1 MKPSKRTQRKPVKK
15 AVSIVNPKEM
25 IDKYLLTRSPMVEQD
40 IMRVLFILYCAKK
53 GISLK
58 FTDKVLVEDPD
69 NQDPLYRRL
78 RNAATGGRE
87 DHQFVEHLQIM
98 YDKLSGPGKSILD
111 KTYTDLLR
119 SVVMNYGKVN
129 NTVAFPPVPL
139 LTTVAEILSDYECKS
154 AYLFNDNLG
163 ALSWFLDDDIK
174 VYAHEDSEYHNII
187 RDVLHDALGFKMSI
201 DSHTRKLKYDA
212 CVSFTGVDYY
222 FAQKESYDMSCGSKS
237 NANAA
242 GLSALVNLDMADVIV
257 FLVHHQVA
265 NNKEYEGYRRKI
277 CNDGILD
284 MVITLPDNIFS
295 DAKVATS
302 LVVINKNKKDDKV
315 TFISADN
322 VFRRLK
328 SKTSDIDIRKEA
340 KPEEMVTV
348 SYSEIAELEHT
359 FNAHV
364 YIQDAECQEGQEL
377 VPLKDIARF
386 IYGLNGEAKGTEV
399 INSDSCS
406 DNIIDA
412 IYNIRYHNAVPWGE
426 YYTISSPAVVF
437 DVDLDFKL
445 SLVVYLDKK
454 PCSVF
459 MTCYSLIPDTSKVLP
474 QYLAY
479 ALLTDKSF
487 ARYIKH
493 VLEYYAE
500 VDGIRPAYLLN
511 RKIPIYKDLTR
522 QAEVIRPFIKQEEAS
537 SRHNVILALSDER
550 AMTNT
555 YMSVLAEKNIRVLG
569 IASSVVQL
577 QSLLNRYAS
586 STISAQDKLDAVI
599 VDADIKWGHND
610 KEAEYDGLIE
620 LSYICNES
628 NIPFYLISKDES
640 DQIPVHRRILSYFT
654 EDNNRRFFLDG
665 MDNFKKLL
673 ESMQHELEASVSDD
687 SLLRN
692 KYGEFYTAAEWLD
705 SQRPGMNFALN
716 VTKELKAD
724 INNSQEEMDK
734 TVNNIRILTQ
744 NIIEWLQEVNLAP
757 ARLDPGAVAIMLR
770 DKVHGDYI
778 YPEQKIMDESLASMI
793 ATLYKIGN
801 DGSHKFLFTDL
812 YRRTAVLSLMV
823 LVQWAHKNKDLFTKQ
838 HEGYYITKSAI
849 EVQEFE
855 DIVQVDNSRGEAYYY
870 TRNVHLGVGKI
881 LNIQAGD
888 RVRVSGYVYDTKNRR
903 DDLGVIYY
911 SDTKNWKKIN

>member
-1 MKPSKRTQRKPVKK
+1 
-15 AVSIVNPKEM
+15 
-25 IDKYLLTRSPMVEQD
+25 
-40 IMRVLFILYCAKK
+40 
-53 GISLK
+53 
-58 FTDKVLVEDPD
+58 
-69 NQDPLYRRL
+69 
-78 RNAATGGRE
+78 
-87 DHQFVEHLQIM
+87 
-98 YDKLSGPGKSILD
+98 
-111 KTYTDLLR
+111 
-119 SVVMNYGKVN
+119 
-129 NTVAFPPVPL
+129 
-139 LTTVAEILSDYECKS
+139 
-154 AYLFNDNLG
+154 
-163 ALSWFLDDDIK
+163 
-174 VYAHEDSEYHNII
+174 
-187 RDVLHDALGFKMSI
+187 
-201 DSHTRKLKYDA
+201 
-212 CVSFTGVDYY
+212 
-222 FAQKESYDMSCGSKS
+222 
-237 NANAA
+237 
-242 GLSALVNLDMADVIV
+242 
-257 FLVHHQVA
+257 
-265 NNKEYEGYRRKI
+265 
-277 CNDGILD
+277 
-284 MVITLPDNIFS
+284 
-295 DAKVATS
+295 
-302 LVVINKNKKDDKV
+302 
-315 TFISADN
+315 
-322 VFRRLK
+322 
-328 SKTSDIDIRKEA
+328 
-340 KPEEMVTV
+340 
-348 SYSEIAELEHT
+348 
-359 FNAHV
+359 
-364 YIQDAECQEGQEL
+364 
-377 VPLKDIARF
+377 
-386 IYGLNGEAKGTEV
+386 
-399 INSDSCS
+399 
-406 DNIIDA
+406 
-412 IYNIRYHNAVPWGE
+412 
-426 YYTISSPAVVF
+426 
-437 DVDLDFKL
+437 
-445 SLVVYLDKK
+445 
-454 PCSVF
+454 
-459 MTCYSLIPDTSKVLP
+459 MTCYSLIPDTQKILP

-487 ARYIKH
+487 SRYIKH

-511 RKIPIYKDLTR
+511 RKIPIYKNITR
-522 QAEVIRPFIKQEEAS
+522 QAEVIRPFIKQEELS

-586 STISAQDKLDAVI
+586 STISAQDKVDAVI
-599 VDADIKWGHND
+599 VDADIKWGHNE

-628 NIPFYLISKDES
+628 NIPFYLISKEES

-724 INNSQEEMDK
+724 INSSQEEMDK
-734 TVNNIRILTQ
+734 TVNNIRILAQ
-744 NIIEWLQEVNLAP
+744 DIIEWLQDVNLAP
-757 ARLDPGAVAIMLR
+757 AKLDPGAVAIMLR

-778 YPEQKIMDESLASMI
+778 YPKGIMDDGLASMI

-812 YRRTAVLSLMV
+812 YRRTAVLSLMA
-823 LVQWAHKNKDLFTKQ
+823 LVQWTYNNKDMFTKQ

-881 LNIQAGD
+881 INIQAGD

-911 SDTKNWKKIN
+911 SDTKNWKKTN